1 VRRVGGPLA
10 IGRPGGRLLS
20 RLAAGFL
27 LLGLLLP
34 LITACSTV
42 RDSLGSLLGG
52 SNGVLRMSGV
62 EPDTLDPAVAQ
73 DVVSWTY
80 LLQIYSGLV
89 RLDDKLQVVPD
100 LAQSWTVSPDR
111 RTYTFTLRSDARF
124 QDGRPITAA
133 DVKYSLERALDPATR
148 SPVARTY
155 LGDIV
160 GAADRLR
167 GTASSVAGITVVD
180 ARTVRITIDAP
191 KSYFLAKLTY
201 PTAFVVDRRNVAAG
215 PDWFRHP
222 NASGRFTLKSWTP
235 GQEIVL
241 THNPGYWGQPSGPS
255 EIDFYFG
262 PDSPLSL
269 YEQNKLDVATVGV
282 GDVPR
287 LTDPSSP
294 YHNQLVV
301 TPMMTLWYIGF
312 NTKQKPFDDPRVR
325 LAFAY
330 ATNKKAL
337 ANGLFRGTRTVAQG
351 ILPPGLTGYD
361 AGFPGVPFDPTRARD
376 LLAQSSYHSA
386 ANLPPITL
394 SVSAGSG
401 PLGEAFAR
409 MYEETLGVHIAV
421 EELENTFFD
430 DLAAHRL
437 QMYYLGWSADYP
449 DPQDFLDILF
459 SGQSDANYSGY
470 DDPTVNRLLA
480 TAATEASMDRRI
492 ALYREVQR
500 KVIEDAPVIPV
511 VFDTEYTLV
520 RPTVHG
526 LTITPLG
533 IVSFDGVRVGT

>member
-1 VRRVGGPLA
+1 
-10 IGRPGGRLLS
+10 
-20 RLAAGFL
+20 
-27 LLGLLLP
+27 
-34 LITACSTV
+34 
-42 RDSLGSLLGG
+42 
-52 SNGVLRMSGV
+52 
-62 EPDTLDPAVAQ
+62 
-73 DVVSWTY
+73 
-80 LLQIYSGLV
+80 
-89 RLDDKLQVVPD
+89 
-100 LAQSWTVSPDR
+100 
-111 RTYTFTLRSDARF
+111 
-124 QDGRPITAA
+124 
-133 DVKYSLERALDPATR
+133 
-148 SPVARTY
+148 
-155 LGDIV
+155 
-160 GAADRLR
+160 
-167 GTASSVAGITVVD
+167 
-180 ARTVRITIDAP
+180 
-191 KSYFLAKLTY
+191 
-201 PTAFVVDRRNVAAG
+201 
-215 PDWFRHP
+215 
-222 NASGRFTLKSWTP
+222 
-235 GQEIVL
+235 
-241 THNPGYWGQPSGPS
+241 SGPS

-351 ILPPGLTGYD
+351 ILPPGLAGYD

>member
-1 VRRVGGPLA
+1 MRRVGGPLA
-10 IGRPGGRLLS
+10 IGRRGGRLLS

-34 LITACSTV
+34 LITACSAV
-42 RDSLGSLLGG
+42 RDSIGGLLGG
-52 SNGVLRMSGV
+52 SSGVLRLSGV

-124 QDGRPITAA
+124 QDGRPITAE

-160 GAADRLR
+160 GAVDRLR

-294 YHNQLVV
+294 YHDQLVV

-351 ILPPGLTGYD
+351 ILPPGLAGYD
-361 AGFPGVPFDPTRARD
+361 AGFTGVPFDPTRARA